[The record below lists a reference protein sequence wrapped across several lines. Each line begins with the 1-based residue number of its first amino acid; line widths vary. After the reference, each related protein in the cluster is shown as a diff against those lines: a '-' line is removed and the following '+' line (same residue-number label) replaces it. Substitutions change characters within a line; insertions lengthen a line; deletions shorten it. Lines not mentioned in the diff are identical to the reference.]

1 MRCANCGWMNPDELN
16 KCQKCGQP
24 LVHNNEPIRPQQ
36 ILRESPS
43 TTMETPE
50 SCPNCGYPL
59 VQGTTKCPMCGS
71 DCTAAQQPSAVQHIS
86 HVQRSDSDNRP
97 TVIINRDTSSL
108 KATQIADR
116 SPMSSGRETVIADR
130 QSPSQC
136 RETII
141 ADRPVCNSSS
151 NACDGINEVKL
162 LCMDDAE
169 HSTIT
174 IVSKKNLTL
183 NPGTVILIGEKR
195 YKVI

>member
-1 MRCANCGWMNPDELN
+1 
-16 KCQKCGQP
+16 
-24 LVHNNEPIRPQQ
+24 
-36 ILRESPS
+36 
-43 TTMETPE
+43 
-50 SCPNCGYPL
+50 
-59 VQGTTKCPMCGS
+59 MCGS
-71 DCTAAQQPSAVQHIS
+71 DCVVTEQPSAVQHIS
-86 HVQRSDSDNRP
+86 HVQRSDSDNRQ

-116 SPMSSGRETVIADR
+116 SPMSSCRETVIADR

-151 NACDGINEVKL
+151 NACDDNNEVKL

-174 IVSKKNLTL
+174 IVSKKNLSL

>member
-1 MRCANCGWMNPDELN
+1 MP
-16 KCQKCGQP
+16 KCK
-24 LVHNNEPIRPQQ
+24 V
-36 ILRESPS
+36 
-43 TTMETPE
+43 
-50 SCPNCGYPL
+50 CGYRL
-59 VQGTTKCPMCGS
+59 NDDMTKCPMCGS
-71 DCTAAQQPSAVQHIS
+71 DCTAAQQPSAVQHIT

-97 TVIINRDTSSL
+97 TVIINRDISSL

-151 NACDGINEVKL
+151 NACDGSNEVKL

-174 IVSKKNLTL
+174 IVSKKNLSL
-183 NPGTVILIGEKR
+183 NPGTVILIGEQR